1 MSSRKFRPWQLI
13 FSTILLFWC
22 LGEAQVLL
30 GQAEVPVPDTHFA
43 VGRDCALCHSNSFR
57 AVAMRDSQQRGIAP
71 YDLWQSSMMANSSK
85 DPFWKAV
92 LSAEVQATPNLKS
105 TIEEKCTRC
114 HAPMAGSDRSSPEG
128 EVVAFLNGDHK
139 QAVLGRDG
147 VSCTVCHQ
155 IDDVDLGEESS
166 FTGHFHLNTESKI
179 FGPHRNPVTMPMQR
193 HVGFT
198 PTFGEHILES
208 SMCATC
214 HTLLTTSVDG
224 EGKPTVPGSHGDG
237 NFHEQAPY
245 LEWRNS
251 VFNTE
256 GDSAGAEAR
265 SCQSCHLPTVD
276 EDGQPIATRLAHN
289 PGGRDFPF
297 LGDRQPFGR
306 HTLIGSNTLMT
317 RILRDN
323 AEDLGVTAT
332 TKSFEASLKAMKS
345 FLENQTAR
353 LELGAPRQQSGQV
366 ILPVTIQNLA
376 GHKLPTAYPSRRMWI
391 QLEVTDEAGQTVFH
405 SGNFNDEG
413 QLVDQQA
420 QVLASEKT
428 GGPILPHQSVISSA
442 STPQVYESIMADAAG
457 QPTFTLLRAAEFVKD
472 NRILP
477 QGWSDE
483 DAYAA
488 TLGPRGIQA
497 DPNFVGGSDT
507 VDYQLELPPGQYTA
521 TATLRF
527 QVIAP
532 RHAAEL
538 FLHSTKEVKQFQE
551 FYEAADRRPETL
563 QQTELKFKVDPPR

>member
-1 MSSRKFRPWQLI
+1 MSSRQFRPCHLI
-13 FSTILLFWC
+13 FSTTLLFWC
-22 LGEAQVLL
+22 LSEAQVLL
-30 GQAEVPVPDTHFA
+30 GQAEVPAPDTHFA

-208 SMCATC
+208 SLCATC
-214 HTLLTTSVDG
+214 HTLLTTSVDH

-256 GDSAGAEAR
+256 VATAGPDAR

-297 LGDRQPFGR
+297 LDDRQPFGR

-323 AEDLGVTAT
+323 AADLGVTAT

-353 LELGAPRQQSGQV
+353 LEMAAPRTTANHV
-366 ILPVTIQNLA
+366 VLPVRIENLA

-391 QLEVTDEAGQTVFH
+391 QLEVQDALGKTIYH
-405 SGNFNDEG
+405 SGNFNDQG
-413 QLVDQQA
+413 QLVDQRFN
-420 QVLASEKT
+420 VLPSEKA
-428 GGPILPHQSVISSA
+428 GGPILPHHSVITDA
-442 STPQVYESIMADAAG
+442 ATPQVYESIMADAAG
-457 QPTFTLLRAAEFVKD
+457 QPTFTLLRGADFLKD

-477 QGWSDE
+477 RGWSQEDE
-483 DAYAA
+483 YAA
-488 TLGPRGIQA
+488 TLGPRGTQN
-497 DPNFVGGSDT
+497 DKDFGGGSDT
-507 VDYQLELPPGQYTA
+507 VDYQLDLPPGDYTA
-521 TATLRF
+521 IATLQF

-538 FLHSTKEVKQFQE
+538 FTHSTREVKQFQQ
-551 FYEAADRRPETL
+551 FYESADRRPETL
-563 QQTELKFKVDPPR
+563 QKTKLKFTVGSGR